1 MTRPFRFRVRSLIVG
16 IAALAIPAAF
26 LRPDS
31 HDDPTFVSVVYCAII
46 VAGFVQL
53 LIYAISLVRITT
65 ADDFDPE
72 SGQSSEAEGGP
83 KRRGAASVYLDRLKN
98 RMMSVKH
105 PAKPKTGLEQEL

>member
-1 MTRPFRFRVRSLIVG
+1 MTRPFRFRVRSLIFG
-16 IAALAIPAAF
+16 IAALAVPAAF

-31 HDDPTFVSVVYCAII
+31 HNDPTFVSVVYCAII

-53 LIYAISLVRITT
+53 LIYAISLVRVTT
-65 ADDFDPE
+65 VDDLDPE
-72 SGQSSEAEGGP
+72 AARSSEAEDWP
-83 KRRGAASVYLDRLKN
+83 ERRSAASVYFDHLKN